1 MTTALFVVPPLT
13 GHVNPTI
20 SVGAALTARGHEVVW
35 AGLPGVVDRL
45 LPPGARFEPVVGSF
59 GEAELARV
67 QATSRG
73 LRGPEALKFL
83 WEDFIVPYARATARD
98 LRAVV
103 ERVAP
108 DVLVVDQ
115 QAVAGAVVAR
125 QTGIAWVTSA
135 TTSAEL
141 TDPLSDLPHVDTW
154 VRGHQVLKDG
164 VVTGEP
170 VGRYLHRPGP
180 A

>member
-1 MTTALFVVPPLT
+1 PATGRRHPRQRAPRRRGLLARAAHGGPRPGRGPARPLAGRGADGGRRVTTALFVVPPLT

-35 AGLPGVVDRL
+35 AGQVSPGSSVGAALAARGRGGVWAGRPGVVDRL

-83 WEDFIVPYARATARD
+83 WEDFIVPYARA
-98 LRAVV
+98 
-103 ERVAP
+103 
-108 DVLVVDQ
+108 
-115 QAVAGAVVAR
+115 
-125 QTGIAWVTSA
+125 
-135 TTSAEL
+135 
-141 TDPLSDLPHVDTW
+141 
-154 VRGHQVLKDG
+154 
-164 VVTGEP
+164 
-170 VGRYLHRPGP
+170 
-180 A
+180 